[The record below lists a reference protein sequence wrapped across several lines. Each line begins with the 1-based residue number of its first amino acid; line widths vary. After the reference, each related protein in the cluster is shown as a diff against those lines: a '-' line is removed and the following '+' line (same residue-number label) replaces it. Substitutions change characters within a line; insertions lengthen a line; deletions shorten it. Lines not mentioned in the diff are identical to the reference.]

1 MMPLRLSFF
10 APAAIAASLAAAGCS
25 GSEAVQSTPP
35 AAGRGGGPGG
45 GGAAVPVATALVAEK
60 AVPLELTVIGSVE
73 PLSTV
78 SVRAQITGS
87 LNSVGFREG
96 DDVRKGQVLF
106 TLDRRPLEAALEQ
119 AKANLQ
125 RDTAQAANA
134 QSQAQ
139 RYQDLAERGI
149 ATKEQVDTTRTAAA
163 ALEAT
168 LESDKAAVENAEVQ
182 LQYATISAPISG
194 RTGALMV
201 HEGNLVRANDAT
213 PLVVINQV
221 SPIYVSFGIPE
232 ARLPELKRYMDRG
245 TVKVEALAPNDTGAP
260 SVGRITFVDN
270 SVDATTGTIKIKG
283 TFGNETRHLWPGQ
296 FVNVSVT
303 LTTDPRA
310 IVVPTEAVQTGQQ
323 GQYVFVVKPDKTVE
337 LRDVAVV
344 RTVDAESVIK
354 QGLKAGE
361 TVVTDG
367 HLRLTPGSR
376 ISVKSGPGGEATR

>member
-1 MMPLRLSFF
+1 MMPLRLTFRL
-10 APAAIAASLAAAGCS
+10 APAALAASLAAAGCS
-25 GSEAVQSTPP
+25 GSEAIQSTPP
-35 AAGRGGGPGG
+35 AGGRGGGGQ
-45 GGAAVPVATALVAEK
+45 GAAVPVATATVAEK
-60 AVPLELTVIGSVE
+60 AVPLELNVIGSVE
-73 PLSTV
+73 PYSTV
-78 SVRAQITGS
+78 AVRAQITGA

-96 DDVRKGQVLF
+96 EDVRKGQVLF

-134 QSQAQ
+134 KSQAQ

-168 LESDKAAVENAEVQ
+168 LEADRAAIENAEVQ
-182 LQYATISAPISG
+182 LQYATITAPIPG

-201 HEGNLVRANDAT
+201 HEGNLVRATDAT

-221 SPIYVSFGIPE
+221 APIYVSFGIPE
-232 ARLPELKRYMDRG
+232 ARLPELKQYMAQG
-245 TVKVEALAPNDTGAP
+245 SVKVEALAPNDTGAP

-270 SVDATTGTIKIKG
+270 AVDSTTGTIRIKG
-283 TFGNETRHLWPGQ
+283 TFANDTRHLWPGQ

-303 LTTDPRA
+303 LTTDPHA
-310 IVVPTEAVQTGQQ
+310 VIVPTAAVQTGQQ

-337 LRDVAVV
+337 LRNVTVA
-344 RTVDAESVIK
+344 RNVDADSVIK
-354 QGLKAGE
+354 QGLKPGE

-376 ISVKSGPGGEATR
+376 ISVKSGPGGEATP